1 MTILVGREM
10 PGNSGGESAF
20 CMYVLCSVADA
31 AGRISTASR
40 MLGKTVARM
49 SSLVP
54 RQNLSTGFWSIPV
67 FLKAAT
73 VCSKRNRRLVDDI
86 VDGAIAVDEIVGTL
100 NFCRVPP
107 CRALYVFVRKKRRTT
122 HADAAVV
129 FCVVNAW
136 RRHGHYI

>member
-1 MTILVGREM
+1 MTIFVGREM
-10 PGNSGGESAF
+10 PGCSGGESAF

-49 SSLVP
+49 NSLVP
-54 RQNLSTGFWSIPV
+54 RQKLSTGFCNIPV

-73 VCSKRNRRLVDDI
+73 VWSKSNRGRVDGM
-86 VDGAIAVDEIVGTL
+86 DGAIAVDEIVGTL

-107 CRALYVFVRKKRRTT
+107 CRALYVFVRKNRRTP
-122 HADAAVV
+122 HADARGDGAT
-129 FCVVNAW
+129 
-136 RRHGHYI
+136 